1 MPFIQRDLDNKI
13 IAIFSD
19 KNDDAQEEL
28 ADHDNEIIEF
38 LKSDHFS
45 DYSSHLLHQADND
58 FIRVLEDLIDVLLD
72 KHVFLLTDLPSAAQD
87 KLLQRKKIRK
97 EYIQSILS
105 EDEDI
110 F

>member
-1 MPFIQRDLDNKI
+1 MPFIQRNQDNKI

-19 KNDDAQEEL
+19 KNDDALEEL

-38 LKSDHFS
+38 LKSDHFT
-45 DYSSHLLHQADND
+45 DYSNHLLHQADND

-72 KHVFLLTDLPSAAQD
+72 KHVFLLTDLPSAAQK
-87 KLLQRKKIRK
+87 KLLQRKEIRK